1 MAAVSPAVLMAGT
14 SSLDTN
20 RCDNINTPH
29 FDGPQP
35 AKCHIYVHKD
45 FMTLHHA
52 TAAKKREE
60 EEYIPFL
67 LCSGYLLKTFII
79 RCYSKSSSWHRFPP
93 TTHTVLYYIVL
104 CIVVA
109 TVPTPPNDEGAPFVL
124 SAVSCTA
131 LQYLHTI
138 YSLLSI
144 YTVSTLYLSTLYP
157 PIKLL
162 RHIILGA

>member
-1 MAAVSPAVLMAGT
+1 M
-14 SSLDTN
+14 
-20 RCDNINTPH
+20 
-29 FDGPQP
+29 
-35 AKCHIYVHKD
+35 
-45 FMTLHHA
+45 
-52 TAAKKREE
+52 
-60 EEYIPFL
+60 
-67 LCSGYLLKTFII
+67 
-79 RCYSKSSSWHRFPP
+79 
-93 TTHTVLYYIVL
+93 L

-162 RHIILGA
+162 RHIILGAEES